1 MKLYAETSGLRA
13 RQLFGDLAVVA
24 WTAAWVWAGVTLYR
38 LVEKLALPGARL
50 EQAGGGFAGDV
61 AEIQQK
67 VGRVPVVGNA
77 LQGPFGRLAGVGQTL
92 ADAGATQ
99 QQVVHQL
106 ALWLGVL
113 VAAVPIVTLLLAW
126 LPRRVAW
133 AREAGAASRLR
144 LAGADL
150 ELFALRA
157 VANRPLRQLHRV
169 TPDPAGALR
178 AGDYEALADLELRS
192 LGLRVG
198 GGTGPNPTRSQAGP
212 RTGG

>member
-1 MKLYAETSGLRA
+1 MNVKLYAETAGLRA
-13 RQLFGDLAVVA
+13 RQVLGDLAVVA

-38 LVEKLALPGARL
+38 LVEKLAVPGARL

-67 VGRVPVVGNA
+67 VGRVPVVGNE

-106 ALWLGVL
+106 ALWLGIL
-113 VAAVPIVTLLLAW
+113 VAAVPVVTLLLAW
-126 LPRRVAW
+126 LPRRVSW

-169 TPDPAGALR
+169 TPDPTGALR
-178 AGDYEALADLELRS
+178 AGDYEALADLELRA

-198 GGTGPNPTRSQAGP
+198 GR
-212 RTGG
+212 GGGAVRER

>member
-1 MKLYAETSGLRA
+1 VKLYAETAGLRA
-13 RQLFGDLAVVA
+13 RQVLGDLAVVA

-38 LVEKLALPGARL
+38 LVDKLAVPGARL

-67 VGRVPVVGNA
+67 VGRVPVVGGE

-113 VAAVPIVTLLLAW
+113 VAAVPIVALLLAW

-178 AGDYEALADLELRS
+178 AGDYEALADLELRA

-198 GGTGPNPTRSQAGP
+198 GAEGRE
-212 RTGG
+212 R

>member
-1 MKLYAETSGLRA
+1 VKLYAETAGLRA
-13 RQLFGDLAVVA
+13 RQVLADLAVVA
-24 WTAAWVWAGVTLYR
+24 WTAAWVWAGVLLYR
-38 LVEKLALPGARL
+38 LVEKLAVPGARL

-67 VGRVPVVGNA
+67 IGRLPVVGGQ
-77 LQGPFGRLAGVGQTL
+77 LQEPFGRLSGVGQTL

-113 VAAVPIVTLLLAW
+113 VAAVPIVALLLSW
-126 LPRRVAW
+126 LPRRVSW

-157 VANRPLRQLHRV
+157 VANRPLRQLRRV

-178 AGDYEALADLELRS
+178 AGDYEALADLELRA
-192 LGLRVG
+192 LGLRAG
-198 GGTGPNPTRSQAGP
+198 GP
-212 RTGG
+212 RSRARGEG

>member
-1 MKLYAETSGLRA
+1 MKLYAETAGLRA
-13 RQLFGDLAVVA
+13 RQLLGDLATLA
-24 WTAAWVWAGVTLYR
+24 WTAAWVAAGLTLYR
-38 LVEKLALPGARL
+38 LVEKLAGPGARL

-67 VGRVPVVGNA
+67 VGRLPVVGDE
-77 LQGPFGRLAGVGQTL
+77 LRDPFGRLAGVGRTL

-113 VAAVPIVTLLLAW
+113 VAAVPIVALLLVW

-144 LAGADL
+144 RHGVDL

-157 VANRPLRQLHRV
+157 VANRSLRDLHRV

-178 AGDYEALADLELRS
+178 AGDYEALADLELRA
-192 LGLRVG
+192 LGLR
-198 GGTGPNPTRSQAGP
+198 AGP
-212 RTGG
+212 RRA

>member
-1 MKLYAETSGLRA
+1 VKLYAETAGLRA
-13 RQLFGDLAVVA
+13 RQVLGDLAVVA

-38 LVEKLALPGARL
+38 LVEKLAVPGARL

-67 VGRVPVVGNA
+67 VGRLPVVGGE

-126 LPRRVAW
+126 LPRRVTW

-157 VANRPLRQLHRV
+157 VANRSLRQLHRV
-169 TPDPAGALR
+169 TPDPAGDLR
-178 AGDYEALADLELRS
+178 AGDYEALADLELRA
-192 LGLRVG
+192 LGLRAG
-198 GGTGPNPTRSQAGP
+198 GRRDG
-212 RTGG
+212 

>member
-1 MKLYAETSGLRA
+1 MKLYAETAGLRA
-13 RQLFGDLAVVA
+13 RQVLGDLAVIA
-24 WTAAWVWAGVTLYR
+24 WTAAWVWGGVTLYR
-38 LVEKLALPGARL
+38 LVEKLAGPGARL

-67 VGRVPVVGNA
+67 VGRLPVVGGD
-77 LQGPFGRLAGVGQTL
+77 LQGPFGRLAGVGRTL

-113 VAAVPIVTLLLAW
+113 VAAVPIAALLVAW

-157 VANRPLRQLHRV
+157 VANRPLRELRRV

-178 AGDYEALADLELRS
+178 AGEYEALADLELRA
-192 LGLRVG
+192 LGLR
-198 GGTGPNPTRSQAGP
+198 AGV
-212 RTGG
+212 RRA

>member
-1 MKLYAETSGLRA
+1 VKLYAETSGLRA
-13 RQLFGDLAVVA
+13 RQLLGDLGVLA
-24 WTAAWVWAGVTLYR
+24 WTAAWVVAGLMLYR
-38 LVEKLALPGARL
+38 LVEKLAVPGARV
-50 EQAGGGFAGDV
+50 ERAGSDFAGNV

-67 VGRVPVVGNA
+67 VGRIPVVGGQ
-77 LQGPFGRLAGVGQTL
+77 LQDPFGRLSGVGQTL

-99 QQVVHQL
+99 QEVVHQL

-113 VAAVPIVTLLLAW
+113 VAAVPIIALLLVW

-144 LAGADL
+144 LDGADL

-157 VANRPLRQLHRV
+157 VANRSLRDLHRV

-178 AGDYEALADLELRS
+178 AGEFEALADLELRA
-192 LGLRVG
+192 LGLRAV
-198 GGTGPNPTRSQAGP
+198 P
-212 RTGG
+212 RRT